1 MSQLAPVRP
10 LPRTSPR
17 RATPTPRQLKVVAP
31 PQGHGNGLFLA
42 LCVTLLLG
50 GFVGVLVLNTAMAKG
65 SYTMRDLQRRSDA
78 LTDTQDALRHTID
91 GVSGPGPL
99 AERARA
105 LGMVPAA
112 TPAFLR
118 LSDGKVLGVA
128 TKAKDDSTFSV
139 VTETKAPTRSTPV
152 ATTPA
157 PTASTPAG
165 APAATTKTPPAA
177 TKATTPSTKT
187 TGASKPP
194 VVDPAPAH

>member
-17 RATPTPRQLKVVAP
+17 RAAPVPRQLKVVAP
-31 PQGHGNGLFLA
+31 PQVQGNGLFLA

-50 GFVGVLVLNTAMAKG
+50 GFVGVLMLNTAMAKG

-112 TPAFLR
+112 SPAFLR

-128 TKAKDDSTFSV
+128 KKAKDDSTFSV
-139 VTETKAPTRSTPV
+139 VTESKAPTRSTPV
-152 ATTPA
+152 ATPTA
-157 PTASTPAG
+157 PTTATPSTSP
-165 APAATTKTPPAA
+165 TTKKPETTKPTTTKNTGGSKPPAA
-177 TKATTPSTKT
+177 A
-187 TGASKPP
+187 
-194 VVDPAPAH
+194 PAPAP

>member
-1 MSQLAPVRP
+1 MSQLAPVRS

-17 RATPTPRQLKVVAP
+17 RAAPIPRQLKVVAP
-31 PQGHGNGLFLA
+31 PQVQGNGLFLA

-50 GFVGVLVLNTAMAKG
+50 GFVGVLMLNTAMAKG

-99 AERARA
+99 AQRARA

-112 TPAFLR
+112 SPAFLR

-128 TKAKDDSTFSV
+128 KKAKDDSTFSV
-139 VTETKAPTRSTPV
+139 VTESKAPTRSTPV
-152 ATTPA
+152 ATPTA
-157 PTASTPAG
+157 PTTATPSTSP
-165 APAATTKTPPAA
+165 TTKKPETTKPTTTKNTGGSKPPAA
-177 TKATTPSTKT
+177 A
-187 TGASKPP
+187 
-194 VVDPAPAH
+194 PAPAP

>member
-17 RATPTPRQLKVVAP
+17 RAAPTPRQLKVVAP
-31 PQGHGNGLFLA
+31 PQVQGNGLFLG
-42 LCVTLLLG
+42 LCVVLLLG
-50 GFVGVLVLNTAMAKG
+50 GFVGVLMLNTAMAKG
-65 SYTMRDLQRRSDA
+65 SYTMRDLQRRSDQLA
-78 LTDTQDALRHTID
+78 DTQDALRHSID

-99 AERARA
+99 AQRARA

-128 TKAKDDSTFSV
+128 KKAQDDSTFSV
-139 VTETKAPTRSTPV
+139 VTEAKAPTSSTPV

-157 PTASTPAG
+157 PK
-165 APAATTKTPPAA
+165 AATPSAPTTTTKPTTKSTTTAKTKQA
-177 TKATTPSTKT
+177 TAGTT
-187 TGASKPP
+187 KPP
-194 VVDPAPAH
+194 VPDPAPAH

>member
-17 RATPTPRQLKVVAP
+17 RAAPTPRQLKVVAP
-31 PQGHGNGLFLA
+31 PQVQGNGLFLA

-50 GFVGVLVLNTAMAKG
+50 GFVGVLMLNTAMAKG
-65 SYTMRDLQRRSDA
+65 SYTMRDLQRRSDQLA
-78 LTDTQDALRHTID
+78 DTQDALRHSID

-99 AERARA
+99 AQRARA

-128 TKAKDDSTFSV
+128 KKAKDDSTFSV
-139 VTETKAPTRSTPV
+139 VTEAKAPTSTTPV
-152 ATTPA
+152 ATAPA
-157 PTASTPAG
+157 PTAATPS
-165 APAATTKTPPAA
+165 APTAA
-177 TKATTPSTKT
+177 TKATPKT
-187 TGASKPP
+187 TTTTTKKTAGSTKPP
-194 VVDPAPAH
+194 VADPAPAR

>member
-1 MSQLAPVRP
+1 MSQLAPVRS

-17 RATPTPRQLKVVAP
+17 RAAPIPRQLKVVAP
-31 PQGHGNGLFLA
+31 PQVQGNGLFLA

-50 GFVGVLVLNTAMAKG
+50 GFVGVLMLNTAMAKG

-99 AERARA
+99 AQRARA

-112 TPAFLR
+112 SPAFLR

-128 TKAKDDSTFSV
+128 KKAKDDSTFSV
-139 VTETKAPTRSTPV
+139 VTESKAPTRSTPV
-152 ATTPA
+152 ATPTAPTPA
-157 PTASTPAG
+157 TPSTSP
-165 APAATTKTPPAA
+165 TTKKPETTKPTTTKNTGGSKPPAA
-177 TKATTPSTKT
+177 A
-187 TGASKPP
+187 
-194 VVDPAPAH
+194 PAPAP